1 MDKEIG
7 NLTRLQKMKKGLI
20 KWNGGELMLSV
31 VLRNLDIYLC
41 PSTYHHN
48 DCFWEFLSKKYLR

>member
-20 KWNGGELMLSV
+20 QWNGGELMLSV

-41 PSTYHHN
+41 PSTKLYITMVAFG
-48 DCFWEFLSKKYLR
+48 DFCP